1 MKEKTI
7 ELSSLYKQ
15 VFDYLDGRNTFSAFE
30 RWLVA
35 HLDALLSIAPPDAQE
50 LINTIE
56 LGRAEMSE
64 GHRTE
69 KEFQQ
74 ELRQFIRS
82 HPTLSTRFGATANVT
97 MSSNTTQSAEQ
108 VTVSEEA
115 PRFSYRRL

>member
-1 MKEKTI
+1 MKEKGI
-7 ELSSLYKQ
+7 EVSGLYKQ
-15 VFDYLDGRNTFSAFE
+15 IFDYLDGSNSFTVFE

-35 HLDALLSIAPPDAQE
+35 HLDPLLSIASPDTKE
-50 LINTIE
+50 LLNTIE

-69 KEFQQ
+69 DEFKE

-82 HPTLSTRFGATANVT
+82 HPTLSTRFGVVATVT
-97 MSSNTTQSAEQ
+97 MSSNTTQSAPQ

>member
-1 MKEKTI
+1 MKEKAI

-15 VFDYLDGRNTFSAFE
+15 LFDYLDGRNSFSVFE

-35 HLDALLSIAPPDAQE
+35 HLDLLLSIASPDAQE

-69 KEFQQ
+69 EELQQ
-74 ELRQFIRS
+74 ELRHFIGS
-82 HPTLSTRFGATANVT
+82 HPTLSTRFGEVATVT
-97 MSSNTTQSAEQ
+97 MSSNTTESAHQ
-108 VTVSEEA
+108 VTVREPA
-115 PRFSYRRL
+115 PLFSYRRL

>member
-1 MKEKTI
+1 M
-7 ELSSLYKQ
+7 
-15 VFDYLDGRNTFSAFE
+15 FDYLDGRNSFSAFE

-35 HLDALLSIAPPDAQE
+35 HLDVLLSIAPPDTQE

-69 KEFQQ
+69 VELQQ
-74 ELRQFIRS
+74 ELRQFISS
-82 HPTLSTRFGATANVT
+82 HPTLSTRFGGAVTVT
-97 MSSNTTQSAEQ
+97 MSSSTTQSSPQ
-108 VTVSEEA
+108 VIVGEPA

>member
-1 MKEKTI
+1 MKEKAI
-7 ELSSLYKQ
+7 ELSGLYKHI
-15 VFDYLDGRNTFSAFE
+15 FDYLDGRNSFSVFE

-35 HLDALLSIAPPDAQE
+35 HLDPLLSIAPPDAQE
-50 LINTIE
+50 LLNTIE

-69 KEFQQ
+69 DEFQK
-74 ELRQFIRS
+74 ELRQFISS
-82 HPTLSTRFGATANVT
+82 HPTLSTRFGAIATVT

-108 VTVSEEA
+108 VTMSEEA